1 MVDAGAI
8 VEVTWTLFSNL
19 WRFYVAGD
27 IEAQA
32 DFFAELLVAVEKQ
45 VDGRL

>member
-1 MVDAGAI
+1 
-8 VEVTWTLFSNL
+8 
-19 WRFYVAGD
+19 VAGD